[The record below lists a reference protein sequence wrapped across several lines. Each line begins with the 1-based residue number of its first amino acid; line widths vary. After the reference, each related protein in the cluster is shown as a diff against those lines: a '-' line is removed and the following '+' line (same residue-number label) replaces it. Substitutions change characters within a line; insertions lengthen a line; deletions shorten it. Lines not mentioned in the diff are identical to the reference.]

1 MVRQSARR
9 KIDDGHEIGDDMPQ
23 WATKLIDRFYLY
35 SSSLERTLT
44 ASFDRVFNEMAKL
57 QQTQATILSRLSDL
71 ENKLAINSP
80 THADRQNLLY
90 STMVKIR
97 TDAEKINDKAT
108 WITWVGV
115 GEQRD
120 EATTRRFDQEIVKE
134 VINTSGDE
142 ELIREFEEG
151 RISWQRH
158 PPGKP
163 RGPGERGRIIKISL
177 ASQHLRDKLLAHMR
191 TGRQSLTQHFIHSSA
206 RRDYTA
212 EELNFDRLLRK
223 QAGDPNAQS
232 GKLAYVVRD
241 F

>member
-9 KIDDGHEIGDDMPQ
+9 KINDGHEIGDDMPL
-23 WATKLIDRFYLY
+23 WTTKLIDRFDLY

-44 ASFDRVFNEMAKL
+44 ASFDRVFTEMAKL

-134 VINTSGDE
+134 VINTSLGSVTRLVNLGD
-142 ELIREFEEG
+142 
-151 RISWQRH
+151 
-158 PPGKP
+158 
-163 RGPGERGRIIKISL
+163 L
-177 ASQHLRDKLLAHMR
+177 ANGGA
-191 TGRQSLTQHFIHSSA
+191 SSKYLSH
-206 RRDYTA
+206 RSI
-212 EELNFDRLLRK
+212 F
-223 QAGDPNAQS
+223 S
-232 GKLAYVVRD
+232 HI
-241 F
+241 